1 MKTSKWVGL
10 TAIALCAGMLV
21 GCGQQQ
27 TKEALVQLAAKELG
41 KNVPQQLDSI
51 TTLTKAEAN
60 NGTLNLYYTIS
71 HPEAQAHAV
80 EAEMGIR
87 SNIIEQYCY
96 NDQNKKLR
104 EMGIEVNHNY
114 TDSTG
119 ASLFIIKADPSQCAA
134 K

>member
-1 MKTSKWVGL
+1 MKNSKWVCF
-10 TAIALCAGMLV
+10 TAIALGAGMLV
-21 GCGQQQ
+21 GCGKPS
-27 TKEALVQLAAKELG
+27 KEEVVKMAAKELG

-71 HPEAQAHAV
+71 HPDAQAHAV

-87 SNIIEQYCY
+87 NNIIEQYCY
-96 NDQNKKLR
+96 NDQNKPLR
-104 EMGIEVNHNY
+104 EMAIEVNHNY

-119 ASLFIIKADPSQCAA
+119 AALFSIKADPSQCV
-134 K
+134 KK

>member
-1 MKTSKWVGL
+1 MKHSKWALFGI
-10 TAIALCAGMLV
+10 AALCAGMLV
-21 GCGQQQ
+21 GCGKPS
-27 TKEALVQLAAKELG
+27 KEQVVEMAAKELG
-41 KNVPQQLDSI
+41 KNVPQQLDSV

-71 HPEAQAHAV
+71 RPDAQLHAA

-96 NDQNKKLR
+96 NDQNKPMR
-104 EMGIEVNHNY
+104 EMGIEVQHNY

-119 ASLFIIKADPSQCAA
+119 AALFTIKADPSQCT

>member
-1 MKTSKWVGL
+1 MKSSKWVCF

-21 GCGQQQ
+21 GCGKKS
-27 TKEALVQLAAKELG
+27 KEESVEIAAKELN

-71 HPEAQAHAV
+71 HPEAQLHAA

-96 NDQNKKLR
+96 NDQNKPLR

-119 ASLFIIKADPSQCAA
+119 ASLFIIKADPSQCTA

>member
-1 MKTSKWVGL
+1 MKHAKWALFG
-10 TAIALCAGMLV
+10 TIALCAGMLV
-21 GCGQQQ
+21 GCGNPSKNQVV
-27 TKEALVQLAAKELG
+27 EMAAKELG

-71 HPEAQAHAV
+71 RQDAQLHAV
-80 EAEMGIR
+80 EAEIGIR
-87 SNIIEQYCY
+87 NNIIEQYCY
-96 NDQNKKLR
+96 NDQNKPLR
-104 EMGIEVNHNY
+104 EMGIEVQHNY

-119 ASLFIIKADPSQCAA
+119 ASLFIIKADPSQCT

>member
-10 TAIALCAGMLV
+10 TAIALCAGMLF
-21 GCGQQQ
+21 GCGKPS
-27 TKEALVQLAAKELG
+27 KEKLVEMAAENLQ

-87 SNIIEQYCY
+87 NNIIEQYCY
-96 NDQNKKLR
+96 NDQNKQLR
-104 EMGIEVNHNY
+104 EMGIEVQHNY

-119 ASLFIIKADPSQCAA
+119 ASLFIIKAEPSQCAA

>member
-1 MKTSKWVGL
+1 MKQSKWVSLGI
-10 TAIALCAGMLV
+10 AALCAGLLV
-21 GCGQQQ
+21 GCGKPS
-27 TKEALVQLAAKELG
+27 KEQVVQMAAKELG

-60 NGTLNLYYTIS
+60 NGTLNLYYTLS
-71 HPEAQAHAV
+71 NADARARAA

-87 SNIIEQYCY
+87 NNIIENYCH
-96 NDQNKKLR
+96 NDQNKPLR
-104 EMGIEVNHNY
+104 EMQIEVVHNY

-119 ASLFIIKADPSQCAA
+119 AALFSIKADPSQCM